1 MLDQDQQ
8 SARLQPI
15 AQLKGLRVEFQTKDG
30 PVVGVEDVSF
40 DINPGETVCVVG
52 ESGSGKS
59 VSSLSLMRLVEFG
72 GGEITGG
79 QLLFD
84 RPGTDDVDLAKTDPE
99 MMRSIRGN
107 EIGMIFQEPMTALN
121 PVFTVGRQLTE
132 GLRLHKKM
140 GKSEAR
146 ERALEL
152 LREVRIPEPERR
164 LDQYPH
170 ELSGGMRQRVVIA
183 MALACKPR
191 LLIAD
196 EPTTALDVTI
206 QAEILALMD
215 RLKRETGTAVMFITH
230 DMAVV
235 AQMADRVV
243 VMFRGNKV
251 EEGPVAEIFEN
262 PQHPYTKALL
272 AAVPKLGEMRG
283 KAYPEPMKLL
293 GTQGDEIKP
302 IKGTDEVLLSVR
314 NLTTRFPVKGG
325 FFRRTV
331 ANVHAV
337 EDLSFTLN
345 RGQTLSLVGESG
357 CGKSTA
363 GRSILRLVDPLSGE
377 INLDGVDV
385 MALDQTQL
393 RKARLDMQMI
403 FQDPF
408 ASLNPQMQLSDQV
421 AEPIHNF
428 GTLKGQEVQD
438 RVAMLFDRVELP
450 RSFMRRFPHELS
462 GGQRQRVAIARALA
476 LNPKLI
482 IADEAVSAL
491 DVSVQ
496 AQVLNLMLE
505 LQAELGLSFLFISH
519 DMAVV
524 ERVSHQVGVMYLGR
538 IVELGP
544 RARVFENPQ
553 HAYTQALMKA
563 VPIAD
568 PRQRKDERDLNF
580 KPIPSPIHPAD
591 YVPEPSRYDEVEPG
605 HFVLQGDWGGY
616 KRDATLVRTENKL
629 REGQDA
635 PEGLS
640 GRRLYD

>member
-1 MLDQDQQ
+1 MLD
-8 SARLQPI
+8 QPI
-15 AQLKGLRVEFQTKDG
+15 AQIRELRVEFQTKDG

-40 DINPGETVCVVG
+40 EVRPGETVCIVG

-72 GGEITGG
+72 GGEIAGG
-79 QLLFD
+79 QLIFD
-84 RPGTDDVDLAKTDPE
+84 RNDGTELDLAKADQDL
-99 MMRSIRGN
+99 MKQIRGN

-132 GLRLHKKM
+132 GLRIHKDM
-140 GKSEAR
+140 SKSQAEA
-146 ERALEL
+146 RALEL
-152 LREVRIPEPERR
+152 LKQVRIPEPERR
-164 LDQYPH
+164 LKQYPH

-183 MALACKPR
+183 MAMACEPR

-243 VMFRGNKV
+243 VMYRGNKV
-251 EEGPVAEIFEN
+251 EEGTVTEIFEN
-262 PQHPYTKALL
+262 PQHDYTKALL

-283 KAYPEPMKLL
+283 KSAPEPMKLL
-293 GTQGDEIKP
+293 GVEGQKIAP
-302 IKGTDEVLLSVR
+302 IPGTEEVLLSVR

-325 FFRRTV
+325 ILRRTIS
-331 ANVHAV
+331 NVHAV
-337 EDLSFTLN
+337 EDVSFTLN

-357 CGKSTA
+357 CGKSSA
-363 GRSILRLVDPLSGE
+363 GRSILRLIEPMAGE
-377 INLDGVDV
+377 ISLDGVDI
-385 MALDQTQL
+385 MKLEQKGL

-408 ASLNPQMQLSDQV
+408 ASLNPQMQLVDQV
-421 AEPIHNF
+421 AEPMRNY
-428 GTLKGQEVQD
+428 GVASGSELQD
-438 RVAMLFDRVELP
+438 RVAQLFDKVHLP
-450 RSFMRRFPHELS
+450 RSFMRRFPHEMS
-462 GGQRQRVAIARALA
+462 GGQRQRIAIARALA

-496 AQVLNLMLE
+496 AQVLNLMME
-505 LQAELGLSFLFISH
+505 LQSELGLSYLFISH

-524 ERVSHQVGVMYLGR
+524 ERVSHHVGVMYLGR

-553 HAYTQALMKA
+553 HPYTQALMKA

-568 PRQRKDERDLNF
+568 PNQRKSEKDLNF
-580 KPIPSPIHPAD
+580 KPIPSPIHPIG
-591 YVPEPSRYDEVEPG
+591 YEPAPSEYREVEPG
-605 HFVLQGDWGGY
+605 HFILTTDSGY
-616 KRDATLVRTENKL
+616 
-629 REGQDA
+629 
-635 PEGLS
+635 
-640 GRRLYD
+640 

>member
-1 MLDQDQQ
+1 MLDQTQEH
-8 SARLQPI
+8 PI
-15 AQLKGLRVEFQTKDG
+15 AHIDRLRVEFETKDG
-30 PVVGVEDVSF
+30 TVVGVEDVSF
-40 DINPGETVCVVG
+40 DVHPGETVCIVG

-72 GGEITGG
+72 GGKIAGG
-79 QLLFD
+79 RLIFD
-84 RPGTDDVDLAKTDPE
+84 RRDGDELDIASADQDL
-99 MMRSIRGN
+99 MRHIRGN

-132 GLRLHKKM
+132 GLRLHM
-140 GKSEAR
+140 GMSKSDAEA
-146 ERALEL
+146 RALEL
-152 LREVRIPEPERR
+152 LRQVRIPEPERR
-164 LDQYPH
+164 LKQYPH

-183 MALACKPR
+183 MALACEPR

-243 VMFRGNKV
+243 VMYRGNKV
-251 EEGPVAEIFEN
+251 EEGPVEAIFEN
-262 PQHPYTKALL
+262 PQHDYTKALL

-293 GTQGDEIKP
+293 GAEDQTIAP
-302 IKGTDEVLLSVR
+302 ITGTDEKLLEVKG
-314 NLTTRFPVKGG
+314 LTTRFPVKGG

-337 EDLSFTLN
+337 EDVSFTLN
-345 RGQTLSLVGESG
+345 RGRTLSLVGESG
-357 CGKSTA
+357 CGKSSA
-363 GRSILRLVDPLSGE
+363 GRSILRLVEPMSGSVMMGSKDILSLDPE
-377 INLDGVDV
+377 
-385 MALDQTQL
+385 AL
-393 RKARLDMQMI
+393 RRARQDMQMI

-421 AEPIHNF
+421 AEPMRNYDGVATSEIM
-428 GTLKGQEVQD
+428 D
-438 RVAMLFDRVELP
+438 RVATLFDRVHLP

-462 GGQRQRVAIARALA
+462 GGQRQRIAIARALA

-496 AQVLNLMLE
+496 AQVLNLMME
-505 LQAELGLSFLFISH
+505 LQADLGLSYLFISH

-524 ERVSHQVGVMYLGR
+524 ERVSHDVGVMYLGR
-538 IVELGP
+538 IVEMGP

-553 HAYTQALMKA
+553 HPYTQALMKA

-568 PRQRKDERDLNF
+568 PRNRKSEKDLNF
-580 KPIPSPIHPAD
+580 KPIPSPIHPLG
-591 YVPEPSRYDEVEPG
+591 YEPARSEYNEVEPG
-605 HFVLQGDWGGY
+605 HFVLTTDSGY
-616 KRDATLVRTENKL
+616 
-629 REGQDA
+629 
-635 PEGLS
+635 
-640 GRRLYD
+640 

>member
-1 MLDQDQQ
+1 MGIHMLDQDAQN
-8 SARLQPI
+8 PI
-15 AQLKGLRVEFQTKDG
+15 ADIKGLRVEFQTKDG

-40 DINPGETVCVVG
+40 VVNPGETVCIVG

-72 GGEITGG
+72 GGEIAGG
-79 QLLFD
+79 QLIFD
-84 RPGTDDVDLAKTDPE
+84 RKDADAVDLADTPQE
-99 MMRSIRGN
+99 LMRTIRGN

-132 GLRLHKKM
+132 GLRLHKGM
-140 GKSEAR
+140 SKSAAES
-146 ERALEL
+146 RALDL
-152 LREVRIPEPERR
+152 MKQVRIPEPERR
-164 LDQYPH
+164 LKQYPH

-183 MALACKPR
+183 MALACEPR

-251 EEGPVAEIFEN
+251 EEGPVADIFEN

-272 AAVPKLGEMRG
+272 AAVPKLGEMTG
-283 KAYPEPMKLL
+283 KAAPEPMKLL
-293 GTQGDEIKP
+293 GRTQDEIKP
-302 IKGTDEVLLSVR
+302 ILGTEEPLLEVR
-314 NLTTRFPVKGG
+314 NLTTRFPVRGG
-325 FFRRTV
+325 FFRRLV

-345 RGQTLSLVGESG
+345 KGQTLSLVGESG
-357 CGKSTA
+357 CGKSSA
-363 GRSILRLVDPLSGE
+363 GRSILRLVEPQSGQ
-377 INLDGVDV
+377 ISLDGKDI
-385 MALDQTQL
+385 MALNDRDL
-393 RKARLDMQMI
+393 REARRDMQMI

-408 ASLNPQMQLSDQV
+408 ASLNPQMQLADQV
-421 AEPIHNF
+421 AEPMENF
-428 GTLKGQEVQD
+428 GTHKGDEMQD

-476 LNPKLI
+476 LEPKLI

-496 AQVLNLMLE
+496 AQVLNLMME
-505 LQAELGLSFLFISH
+505 LQAELGVSFLFISH

-524 ERVSHQVGVMYLGR
+524 ERVSHYVGVMYLGR
-538 IVELGP
+538 IVEMGP
-544 RARVFENPQ
+544 RAGVFENPK
-553 HAYTQALMKA
+553 HPYTQALMKA

-568 PRQRKDERDLNF
+568 PRKRKAEKDLNF
-580 KPIPSPIHPAD
+580 KPIPSPIHPA
-591 YVPEPSRYDEVEPG
+591 YYAPEPSIYEEVEPG
-605 HFVLQGDWGGY
+605 HFVLTTDSGY
-616 KRDATLVRTENKL
+616 
-629 REGQDA
+629 
-635 PEGLS
+635 
-640 GRRLYD
+640 